1 MVCASRVRGTR
12 PAAPFV
18 HNILQHA
25 SHCGRFMETT
35 SILVVEDEPEFLRLY
50 CDAITREPGF
60 RLVGAVS
67 TLAAALA
74 LIEQSVP
81 DVLVVDLG
89 LPDGNGADLIRRAAS
104 RRPDCDALVVTVFGD
119 DQHVIGAIE
128 AGATGYLLK
137 DSPPGE
143 LARCIRELRAGGAP
157 ISPSIA
163 RRLLARMRAPAEK
176 PNTLGPASPLTE
188 REAEILQLVAKG
200 LSFADVGGALEISAH
215 TVVAHVKKIYRKLS
229 VHSRGEAVFEATQLG
244 LLK

>member
-1 MVCASRVRGTR
+1 MT
-12 PAAPFV
+12 
-18 HNILQHA
+18 I
-25 SHCGRFMETT
+25 ETT
-35 SILVVEDEPEFLRLY
+35 SVLVVEDEPEFLRLY
-50 CDAITREPGF
+50 CEAITREPGF
-60 RLVGAVS
+60 RLAGAVS

-89 LPDGNGADLIRRAAS
+89 LPDGNGADLIRRAAKK
-104 RRPDCDALVVTVFGD
+104 RPDCDALVVTVFGD
-119 DQHVIGAIE
+119 DQHVIDAIE

-137 DSPPGE
+137 DSPQGE
-143 LARCIRELRAGGAP
+143 LVRCIRELREGGAP

-163 RRLLARMRAPAEK
+163 RRLLARMRAPVEK
-176 PNTLGPASPLTE
+176 PAALGASPLTE
-188 REAEILQLVAKG
+188 REAEILQLIAKG
-200 LSFADVGGALEISAH
+200 LGFAEVGGALGISAH

>member
-1 MVCASRVRGTR
+1 MD
-12 PAAPFV
+12 
-18 HNILQHA
+18 
-25 SHCGRFMETT
+25 TT
-35 SILVVEDEPEFLRLY
+35 SILIVEDEAEFLRAY
-50 CDAITREPGF
+50 CDAVTRESGF
-60 RLVGAVS
+60 RLVAAVT
-67 TLAAALA
+67 TLAAAQA
-74 LIEQSVP
+74 MIEQAVP

-89 LPDGNGADLIRRAAS
+89 LPDGNGTDLIRQAVA

-137 DSPPGE
+137 DSAPGE
-143 LARCIRELRAGGAP
+143 LARCIRELRDGGSP

-163 RRLLARMRAPAEK
+163 RRLLARMRAPEAK
-176 PNTLGPASPLTE
+176 AAPGTSPLTE
-188 REAEILQLVAKG
+188 REAEILRLVAKG
-200 LSFADVGGALEISAH
+200 LSFADVSGTLGISAH

>member
-1 MVCASRVRGTR
+1 M
-12 PAAPFV
+12 AA
-18 HNILQHA
+18 
-25 SHCGRFMETT
+25 T
-35 SILVVEDEPEFLRLY
+35 SVLVVEDEPEFLRQY
-50 CDAITREPGF
+50 CEAITREPDL
-60 RLVGAVS
+60 RLAGAVG

-74 LIEQSVP
+74 VIEQSVP

-89 LPDGNGADLIRRAAS
+89 LPDGSGAQLIRRAVHK
-104 RRPDCDALVVTVFGD
+104 RPDCDALVLTVVGD
-119 DQHVIGAIE
+119 DQHVIDAIE

-137 DSPPGE
+137 DSPVGE

-163 RRLLARMRAPAEK
+163 RRLLARMRAPANR
-176 PNTLGPASPLTE
+176 PSTQPSPLSD

-200 LSFADVGGALEISAH
+200 LSFAEVGNALGISAH

-229 VHSRGEAVFEATQLG
+229 VHSRGEAVFEAAQLG

>member
-1 MVCASRVRGTR
+1 MVTISVL
-12 PAAPFV
+12 
-18 HNILQHA
+18 I
-25 SHCGRFMETT
+25 
-35 SILVVEDEPEFLRLY
+35 VEDEPEFLRVY
-50 CDAITREPGF
+50 CEAITREPDF
-60 RLVGAVS
+60 RLSGAVS
-67 TLAAALA
+67 TLSAAMALV
-74 LIEQSVP
+74 EQAVP

-89 LPDGNGADLIRRAAS
+89 LPDGNGADLIRRAVK
-104 RRPDCDALVVTVFGD
+104 RRPDCDALVLTVFGD
-119 DQHVIGAIE
+119 DQHVIDAIE

-137 DSPPGE
+137 DSPVGE

-176 PNTLGPASPLTE
+176 PAAQVSPLTE
-188 REAEILQLVAKG
+188 REAEILRLVAKG
-200 LSFADVGGALEISAH
+200 LSFTEVGGALEISAH

>member
-1 MVCASRVRGTR
+1 MVTISVL
-12 PAAPFV
+12 
-18 HNILQHA
+18 I
-25 SHCGRFMETT
+25 
-35 SILVVEDEPEFLRLY
+35 VEDEPEFLRIY
-50 CDAITREPGF
+50 CEAITREPDF
-60 RLVGAVS
+60 RLSGAVS
-67 TLAAALA
+67 TLSAAMALV
-74 LIEQSVP
+74 EQAVP

-89 LPDGNGADLIRRAAS
+89 LPDGNGADLIRRAVK
-104 RRPDCDALVVTVFGD
+104 RRPDCDALVLTVFGD
-119 DQHVIGAIE
+119 DQHVIDAIE

-137 DSPPGE
+137 DSPVGE

-176 PNTLGPASPLTE
+176 PAAQVSPLTE

-200 LSFADVGGALEISAH
+200 LSFADVSGALGISAH

>member
-1 MVCASRVRGTR
+1 
-12 PAAPFV
+12 
-18 HNILQHA
+18 
-25 SHCGRFMETT
+25 ME
-35 SILVVEDEPEFLRLY
+35 SISVLVVEDEPEFLRLY
-50 CDAITREPGF
+50 CEAIMREPGF
-60 RLVGAVS
+60 RLAGAVT

-74 LIEQSVP
+74 LVEQSVP

-89 LPDGNGADLIRRAAS
+89 LPDGNGADLIRRAA
-104 RRPDCDALVVTVFGD
+104 RKRPDCDALVVTVFGD
-119 DQHVIGAIE
+119 DQHVIDAIE

-143 LARCIRELRAGGAP
+143 LVRCIRELREGGAP

-163 RRLLARMRAPAEK
+163 RRLLARMRAPVEK
-176 PNTLGPASPLTE
+176 PAAPGASPLTE
-188 REAEILQLVAKG
+188 REAEILRLIAKG
-200 LSFADVGGALEISAH
+200 LGFAEVGGALGISAH

>member
-1 MVCASRVRGTR
+1 
-12 PAAPFV
+12 
-18 HNILQHA
+18 
-25 SHCGRFMETT
+25 MEST
-35 SILVVEDEPEFLRLY
+35 SVLVVEDEPEFLRLY

-89 LPDGNGADLIRRAAS
+89 LPDGNGADLIRRAVS

-176 PNTLGPASPLTE
+176 PTALGAASPLTE

>member
-1 MVCASRVRGTR
+1 MVTISV
-12 PAAPFV
+12 
-18 HNILQHA
+18 
-25 SHCGRFMETT
+25 
-35 SILVVEDEPEFLRLY
+35 LVVEDEPEFLRLY
-50 CDAITREPGF
+50 CEAITREPDF
-60 RLVGAVS
+60 RLAGAVS
-67 TLAAALA
+67 TLSAAMALV
-74 LIEQSVP
+74 EQAVP

-89 LPDGNGADLIRRAAS
+89 LPDGNGADLIRRAVK
-104 RRPDCDALVVTVFGD
+104 RRPDCDALVLTVFGD
-119 DQHVIGAIE
+119 DQHVIDAIE

-137 DSPPGE
+137 DSPVGE

-176 PNTLGPASPLTE
+176 PAAQVSPLTE

-200 LSFADVGGALEISAH
+200 LSFAEVGAALEISAH

>member
-1 MVCASRVRGTR
+1 MS
-12 PAAPFV
+12 
-18 HNILQHA
+18 
-25 SHCGRFMETT
+25 SETT
-35 SILVVEDEPEFLRLY
+35 SVLVVEDEPEFLRQY
-50 CDAITREPGF
+50 CEAITREPGF
-60 RLVGAVS
+60 HLTGAVT

-89 LPDGNGADLIRRAAS
+89 LPDGNGTDLIRRAAKN
-104 RRPDCDALVVTVFGD
+104 RPDCDALVVTVFGD
-119 DQHVIGAIE
+119 DQHVIDAIE

-163 RRLLARMRAPAEK
+163 RRLLARMRAPAGK
-176 PNTLGPASPLTE
+176 PAEAGASPLTE

-200 LSFADVGGALEISAH
+200 LSFADVSGALGISAH